1 MKEEF
6 NLFVDP
12 FVYQGTI
19 RGEVWAVDRDYAFGI
34 VILVVL
40 LFISPVIIFLIRDI
54 TLVLN
59 E

>member
-1 MKEEF
+1 MKEKF
-6 NLFVDP
+6 NLL

-19 RGEVWAVDRDYAFGI
+19 GGEVWAVDRDYTFGI

-54 TLVLN
+54 ILVLN